1 MRLTQFVHLR
11 RVDIYM
17 DHFGVRREGIQ
28 LAGNAVVKTG
38 ADGDKQVAFLHRQIC
53 RFGTMHPQHAE
64 VVRVI
69 CLYRTETFQRAG
81 GGHLRGCNERAK
93 RRNSLRHAHTT
104 AYVQHRL
111 FGLRHHLTR
120 LFHLCMRER
129 IIAFHGRE
137 MRLQIAECNLDIFRD
152 INQNRARTARAGNLE
167 RFGHHPRQLFE
178 RLNEEAVFGAGQR

>member
-11 RVDIYM
+11 RVDVHM
-17 DHFGVRREGIQ
+17 DHFGVWREGVQ
-28 LAGNAVVKTG
+28 LAGDAVVKTG
-38 ADGDKQVAFLHRQIC
+38 ADGDEQVTLLHRQVC
-53 RFGTMHPQHAE
+53 RFGAVHPQHAQI
-64 VVRVI
+64 VGVI
-69 CLYRTETFQRAG
+69 SIYRTQPFQRAG
-81 GGHLRGCNERAK
+81 GRHLRCRDKFAQG
-93 RRNSLRHAHTT
+93 RNRLRHTYATT
-104 AYVQHRL
+104 NVQHRL
-111 FGLRHHLTR
+111 FGLHHHLTR

-137 MRLQIAECNLDIFRD
+137 MRFQIAECNLDIFRD